1 MTTPPEFGSAD
12 SQTIAAAVEVVPRA
26 SADKYKRRSEVSIQ
40 SDQRAELE
48 RRRPGALVL
57 AGLGMLALVTLRL
70 QYDKLVI
77 VLAECIVVAV
87 ALWIACRGF
96 VFPTWRTL
104 ASRSTDP
111 ESSAPPKLRVFLA
124 SLVTVLCPWALDP
137 LSRQMGAGNGSE
149 IVMLACLAWGGLTLA
164 VLARTVR
171 TLSLSVV
178 ATGFL
183 VLFTCF
189 ISEFAGAVLFVYAWV
204 AICLWWLLS
213 NHWSAVECVTASQIE
228 RTPTS
233 RWGYLALAT
242 GLFVIVTGATWDRIP
257 VLRKLQAEIM
267 PTSGGTSQRD
277 SAARSGVGDG
287 DALVA
292 ARKHATSFGAVETDV
307 FLDSEK
313 PSLFDV
319 MSEEFGDP
327 KKKDRVE
334 RAQALSPNETDSDE
348 GKFSEANRSS
358 GGSEFSIDRDRPKER
373 KKLDDLYA
381 ESLMYWEGRSGIR
394 LTAQRFAHFN
404 GVTWL
409 PNSPEANESTQA
421 LPLDSVV
428 IEDRTWFRPTG
439 KPIQNS
445 ISPFVDSI
453 PEALRFT
460 RFRSPKIPVR
470 SGVQLWSID
479 QLIMSEF
486 FTYQTD
492 GSLFMPGR
500 EHVPDYTVVRFVDS
514 RIDQERVEKLLR
526 NCAPGKSHAASAD
539 SCQSRLATLAHE
551 YAGDAERG
559 WEEVHNVIAGLR
571 RNFDYSRAPVHEAGE
586 PLTGLLDEKKGPSY
600 LIATAA
606 ALMLDHL
613 GYETRLA
620 SGFYVSPNHYDAK
633 ERATAILPQDAHT
646 WLEVHAGH
654 DYWIPLEPTTGFR
667 EPPFRAGWFY
677 LARKNWKAIAAT
689 LLGTGVAIVSLYAM
703 RGFLFMLICRGI
715 APLLGLLPTPTRIAW
730 LCWMLDARWRLIG
743 TPRQSAETRRKCLQT
758 GKWAL
763 EPSGFSILNELVEMA
778 DMLRFGRATSAV
790 KYAPNGP
797 SIVSHIH
804 RIRAAKGVEEQ

>member
-1 MTTPPEFGSAD
+1 VITLPEITTQNR
-12 SQTIAAAVEVVPRA
+12 QTFAPAIETAPRA
-26 SADKYKRRSEVSIQ
+26 NAQRYKRRSDVHIQ
-40 SDQRAELE
+40 DDQQAELE
-48 RRRPGALVL
+48 RRRPGALVM
-57 AGLGMLALVTLRL
+57 AGLAMLALVAFRL
-70 QYDKLVI
+70 QYDSLTI
-77 VLAECIVVAV
+77 ILAECLVGAA
-87 ALWIACRGF
+87 ALWVACRGF
-96 VFPTWRTL
+96 TSPMRQKNESGTSRTR
-104 ASRSTDP
+104 AF
-111 ESSAPPKLRVFLA
+111 APPIPLVIVA
-124 SLVTVLCPWALDP
+124 SLLCVVCPFALDP
-137 LSRQMGAGNGSE
+137 ISRQMGAGNGSE
-149 IVMLACLAWGGLTLA
+149 IVMLACLAWGGMSLA
-164 VLARTVR
+164 FTARTVR

-183 VLFTCF
+183 SLFTCF
-189 ISEFAGAVLFVYAWV
+189 ISDFVGAVLFVYAWV
-204 AICLWWLLS
+204 AVCLWWLLS
-213 NHWSAVECVTASQIE
+213 NHWSAVECVTASQIQ
-228 RTPTS
+228 RTPAS

-242 GLFVIVTGATWDRIP
+242 GLFMIVTAATWNRVP

-292 ARKHATSFGAVETDV
+292 ARKHATSFGAVETDI

-319 MSEEFGDP
+319 LSEEFGEP

-334 RAQALSPNETDSDE
+334 RAQALSPNETDSEE

-358 GGSEFSIDRDRPKER
+358 GGSEFSIDRDRPKQR

-394 LTAQRFAHFN
+394 LAAQRYAHFDGLN
-404 GVTWL
+404 WL
-409 PNSPEANESTQA
+409 PSHPDQGEPPAPVS
-421 LPLDSVV
+421 LDS
-428 IEDRTWFRPTG
+428 IIIDERTWFRPTG

-460 RFRSPKIPVR
+460 RFRSPQIPAHP
-470 SGVQLWSID
+470 GLQLWSID
-479 QLIMSEF
+479 QLTMSEF

-492 GSLFMPGR
+492 DSLFMPGR

-539 SCQSRLATLAHE
+539 RCQSKLANLAHE
-551 YAGDAERG
+551 YAGEAERG

-571 RNFDYSRAPVHEAGE
+571 RNFEYSRVPVHEDKA
-586 PLTGLLDEKKGPSY
+586 PLEGLLAERKGPSY

-613 GYETRLA
+613 GYETRLTT
-620 SGFYVSPNHYDAK
+620 GFYVSPNHYDAK

-654 DYWIPLEPTTGFR
+654 GYWIPLEPTTGFR
-667 EPPFRAGWFY
+667 EPRFRAGWMY
-677 LARKNWKAIAAT
+677 LARQNWKAIALAT
-689 LLGTGVAIVSLYAM
+689 SGTIVVSVILYSA
-703 RGFLFMLICRGI
+703 RAFLFMLICRAF
-715 APLLGLLPTPTRIAW
+715 APVLTWLPKRRQVAW
-730 LCWMLDARWRLIG
+730 LCWMLDVRWSLIG
-743 TPRQSAETRRKCLQT
+743 TPRPSAETRRKCLQT
-758 GKWAL
+758 HKWNL
-763 EPSGFSILNELVEMA
+763 DSGGFSTLNELVEMA
-778 DMLRFGRATSAV
+778 DMLRFAKEPSAV
-790 KYAPNGP
+790 DYAPNG
-797 SIVSHIH
+797 SNVVTYIH
-804 RIRAAKGVEEQ
+804 RIRTGKKS